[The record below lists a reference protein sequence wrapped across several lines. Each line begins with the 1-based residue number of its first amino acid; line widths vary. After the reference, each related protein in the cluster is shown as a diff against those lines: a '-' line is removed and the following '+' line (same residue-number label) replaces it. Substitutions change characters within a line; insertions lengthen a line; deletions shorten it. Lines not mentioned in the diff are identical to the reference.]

1 MGSGLYVGRSVQELP
16 VFQVTNT
23 AATFPVLNGELLL
36 LKGILEIQN
45 LSGCLGV
52 AAVGASVGIKGVT
65 NCIKFTACVCLDA
78 HRYLQSIV
86 ETILIYQ
93 HFKKL
98 TPEQHTAKQELVDF
112 WMDFLVEA
120 TKTDV
125 SVVRFPVS
133 GWLGGMEC
141 CGFK

>member
-1 MGSGLYVGRSVQELP
+1 MLLP
-16 VFQVTNT
+16 T
-23 AATFPVLNGELLL
+23 
-36 LKGILEIQN
+36 
-45 LSGCLGV
+45 GC
-52 AAVGASVGIKGVT
+52 T
-65 NCIKFTACVCLDA
+65 KFTVYICLDD
-78 HRYLQSIV
+78 HRYLKSIV

-98 TPEQHTAKQELVDF
+98 TPEQHMAKQELVDF

-133 GWLGGMEC
+133 GWFFGFVLGL
-141 CGFK
+141 GFFFLVFGGFF

>member
-1 MGSGLYVGRSVQELP
+1 M
-16 VFQVTNT
+16 
-23 AATFPVLNGELLL
+23 
-36 LKGILEIQN
+36 
-45 LSGCLGV
+45 
-52 AAVGASVGIKGVT
+52 
-65 NCIKFTACVCLDA
+65 CLDD
-78 HRYLQSIV
+78 HRYLKSIV

-98 TPEQHTAKQELVDF
+98 TPEHTAKQELVDF

-133 GWLGGMEC
+133 DWVFLVVFC
-141 CGFK
+141 FVS

>member
-1 MGSGLYVGRSVQELP
+1 M
-16 VFQVTNT
+16 
-23 AATFPVLNGELLL
+23 
-36 LKGILEIQN
+36 
-45 LSGCLGV
+45 
-52 AAVGASVGIKGVT
+52 
-65 NCIKFTACVCLDA
+65 CLDD
-78 HRYLQSIV
+78 HRYLKSIV

-133 GWLGGMEC
+133 DCFVGGVLFCLINGGVKEINTKHSLFLGCQTIDCLSREE
-141 CGFK
+141 FIWPAY